1 MSDELLEIAQ
11 ISVFLL
17 ALYVGGRVF
26 ALVNA
31 QLIGEILIGMIWG
44 KHVFNWLPYD
54 DAIKLIGSIGLI
66 LLVMEGGLSL
76 DLSRLQRVG
85 MPAILIAVTGTILP
99 CLLGWGF
106 MSAIGKGGLEGLAA
120 GTALSSTSIG
130 MATKMLQALGYLQS
144 HLGALISVAAMVDDI
159 LSLVIL
165 AVLSQVSDEDDTMSA
180 GDKAWLILRPI
191 IVSVCVIIGGLLCVR
206 ITPTCIKYLTRKF
219 SDDHYDVIV
228 LGVLL
233 VSTAALTLGSGYA
246 GSTHLLGS
254 FAAGMSFSRVP
265 HALELYIEHFQ
276 SMSELLTSFRAIR
289 PCFFWLWSSLHSTSY
304 WRQICNRS
312 ICRLVGKHSSSWLSN
327 GWPRRAGFCDGRRG
341 AR

>member
-1 MSDELLEIAQ
+1 
-11 ISVFLL
+11 
-17 ALYVGGRVF
+17 
-26 ALVNA
+26 
-31 QLIGEILIGMIWG
+31 
-44 KHVFNWLPYD
+44 
-54 DAIKLIGSIGLI
+54 
-66 LLVMEGGLSL
+66 
-76 DLSRLQRVG
+76 
-85 MPAILIAVTGTILP
+85 
-99 CLLGWGF
+99 
-106 MSAIGKGGLEGLAA
+106 
-120 GTALSSTSIG
+120 
-130 MATKMLQALGYLQS
+130 
-144 HLGALISVAAMVDDI
+144 MVDDI

-276 SMSELLTSFRAIR
+276 SMSELLTSI
-289 PCFFWLWSSLHSTSY
+289 FFASIGFVIPVSELFDPVSFGYGLLYTVPAVST
-304 WRQICNRS
+304 RKADNMKEK
-312 ICRLVGKHSSSWLSN
+312 GKSQPHTEYIHT
-327 GWPRRAGFCDGRRG
+327 GC
-341 AR
+341 